1 MNSLDR
7 IFPLIYVIY
16 KYIDI
21 KKRYK
26 KKTCIV
32 EYYGPVIYTRS
43 NLNCCFT
50 QPVGSDFL
58 HKRVDIIN
66 EMSLYCWLLA
76 LLTVFTKTNVQIKGP
91 AKLSIV

>member
-1 MNSLDR
+1 M
-7 IFPLIYVIY
+7 IY

-26 KKTCIV
+26 KTCSV

-50 QPVGSDFL
+50 ESVGSDFL

-76 LLTVFTKTNVQIKGP
+76 LLTVFTKANDQIKGP